1 MISPFILC
9 SAIRIRRSESLQTLC
24 SIKTQFSP
32 ELQNLFRGR
41 FIQLFCYQFRLSA
54 RKPTINSKAIHR
66 LVIPDDVRE
75 ETNQR
80 LRFPSFSL
88 STTTAAVLSSSGL
101 IELIDTMKYSDI
113 SKVCTVTRH
122 VAVVGMLCKSHA
134 TPIKR
139 TSALVHWAVANT
151 RPNTR
156 TMPTTCFR
164 RACCSHNSD
173 EHTISRAATCSMTTT
188 PRRSR

>member
-113 SKVCTVTRH
+113 SKVCTSLAMSSTSSD
-122 VAVVGMLCKSHA
+122 CKSHA
-134 TPIKR
+134 TPFPIKR
-139 TSALVHWAVANT
+139 TSALVHLAVANT
-151 RPNTR
+151 RNNAYHLFPPG
-156 TMPTTCFR
+156 MLFP
-164 RACCSHNSD
+164 
-173 EHTISRAATCSMTTT
+173 
-188 PRRSR
+188 